1 MEFVDWDRTI
11 AGLNSAAFA
20 LRKRGEAIGEEVG
33 LPNALGTA
41 GTGVG
46 EDEGELF
53 GYVIVGPARGV
64 MGLRNDCARGEE
76 GPKEGVPGRDD
87 RYEYTELREVGREGR
102 LIGVKNRKG
111 T

>member
-11 AGLNSAAFA
+11 AGLNSAALA
-20 LRKRGEAIGEEVG
+20 LRKRGDAMGDEVG
-33 LPNALGTA
+33 LPKPLMIA
-41 GTGVG
+41 GAGVG
-46 EDEGELF
+46 EDDGELF
-53 GYVIVGPARGV
+53 GYDIAGPAKGV
-64 MGLRNDCARGEE
+64 IGRRKDWARGEE